1 VARGA
6 GRGGGIGRALIYVA
20 VAILVPIA
28 TVAVWVLTGHSA
40 LPFLGG
46 SPPVV
51 TYGISLVPDATG
63 TTVEIIGETA
73 ENSLPSHVELRFVT
87 SDDVTLTAGGP
98 ATGGRLFYSDV
109 RDGLGNTLPADQIR
123 AGVLRDV
130 GTDGR
135 RLSLTFHVA
144 SVDGAQRIVYPIP
157 RSPDLTWVQARV
169 YPQGGKLTC
178 WADGRSDRSA
188 FGPCESPD
196 GDVVDGARHNSV
208 RLLVQP
214 AAG

>member
-1 VARGA
+1 VARRK
-6 GRGGGIGRALIYVA
+6 GRGGGIGRALLYVA
-20 VAILVPIA
+20 VAVLVPIA
-28 TVAVWVLTGHSA
+28 TVAVWVLTGHTGV
-40 LPFLGG
+40 PFLGA

-51 TYGISLVPDATG
+51 TYGISLVPDMTG

-73 ENSLPSHVELRFVT
+73 ENSLPPRVELRFVT
-87 SDDVTLTAGGP
+87 TDDVSLTGGGP
-98 ATGGRLFYSDV
+98 TTGGRLFYSDV

-144 SVDGAQRIVYPIP
+144 SIDGTQRIVYPIP

-169 YPQGGKLTC
+169 YPQGGKVTC
-178 WADGRSDRSA
+178 WADGRSGGSA

-196 GDVVDGARHNSV
+196 GDVVDGARHTSV

-214 AAG
+214 TG